1 MALHSIMEVFAMAF
15 SKVLKFAKSVN
26 MKVCIVSMAAAFL
39 LMCLTSINTILNTAS
54 IGSIPD
60 AFPLTEYFMI
70 LIVFCALA
78 FQESEKEHIRVD
90 MFVVM
95 LPKKLGKIVNIV
107 FDLLTF
113 GAVSYLSYA
122 YFTDVPSSRLSG
134 SASSLLKVPE
144 WPFKLIVGIAVA
156 LFAITILL
164 DTIEHFLPD
173 RAEAKTDK
181 EEMIKAVD

>member
-1 MALHSIMEVFAMAF
+1 
-15 SKVLKFAKSVN
+15 
-26 MKVCIVSMAAAFL
+26 MAAAFL
-39 LMCLTSINTILNTAS
+39 LMCLTSINTVLNTAS

-60 AFPLTEYFMI
+60 AFPLTEYLMI

-95 LPKKLGKIVNIV
+95 LPKTIGKIVNIV

-122 YFTDVPSSRLSG
+122 YFSDIASSRRSG
-134 SASSLLKVPE
+134 AASSLLKVPE
-144 WPFKLIVGIAVA
+144 WPFYLVVAIAVA

-164 DTIEHFLPD
+164 HTIEHFLPD
-173 RAEAKTDK
+173 SGEKESSEKEA
-181 EEMIKAVD
+181 MIKAEE